1 MFSRCSQDVLR
12 MFSLYQEYSGGL
24 VEPGASGGSC
34 GSCVSFG
41 YYGPGRHDESAWFG
55 GSSWSGWSNFGYSW
69 MFSGYLIGS
78 KSVLK
83 WKSGL

>member
-1 MFSRCSQDVLR
+1 MFSECSHYIKDTLVGLA
-12 MFSLYQEYSGGL
+12 GG
-24 VEPGASGGSC
+24 PSASGGSC

-41 YYGPGRHDESAWFG
+41 YCGPGGPDELAWHG
-55 GSSWSGWSNFGYSW
+55 GPSWSGWSDFGYSW
-69 MFSGYLIGS
+69 MFSGYLIES